1 LSHSVS
7 PPILI
12 YLPSPINLFCGQTQS
27 KPHDVNDAS
36 LSSQLPSTTIITL
49 NYRLE
54 ALPSPLA
61 YPIAIHDTATA
72 FNYITSTV
80 ITPGRPKPKICLY
93 GSQIGGA
100 LATMLALTQPNDIH
114 ALAISEALV
123 DWVGLDEY
131 TAKQTATGIQKSKK
145 APIPQ
150 GEVQAAEHL
159 ISLRSKLFRTPSSYF
174 DPFASPTL
182 FLRAPGRDTPASHGE
197 EINSDGADPLSPEAF
212 GPDNDDLHSTLSTS
226 QRQPPTPS
234 SSSDP
239 DPAHPKRR
247 KVLRHWP
254 SFASHPESVLL
265 PHTRIY
271 VRSASPAKSS
281 ALSGSDLAIH
291 SILRAQGIELAE
303 LMRRAC
309 FFGRERG
316 FAERRVGVMEV
327 SGSGSGSGTLGL
339 EEAATW
345 LGETLDDDYREE

>member
-1 LSHSVS
+1 LSHLAS
-7 PPILI
+7 PPVLI
-12 YLPSPINLFCGQTQS
+12 YLPSPINLFCGQTPS
-27 KPHDVNDAS
+27 KPHDAS
-36 LSSQLPSTTIITL
+36 LLPSHLPSTTIITL

-93 GSQIGGA
+93 GSHIGGA

-114 ALAISEALV
+114 ALAVSEALV

-131 TAKQTATGIQKSKK
+131 TARQTATGIQKSKK
-145 APIPQ
+145 PPIPQ
-150 GEVQAAEHL
+150 GEVQAAKHL
-159 ISLRSKLFRTPSSYF
+159 IGLRSKLFRTPSSYF

-182 FLRAPGRDTPASHGE
+182 FLRAPGRDTPASHGK
-197 EINSDGADPLSPEAF
+197 EINPDGADHLPLEAL
-212 GPDNDDLHSTLSTS
+212 GLDNDDLHSPLSAS

-234 SSSDP
+234 SSPDP
-239 DPAHPKRR
+239 DLPHPKRR
-247 KVLRHWP
+247 KVLRQWP
-254 SFASHPESVLL
+254 SLASRPESVLL

-281 ALSGSDLAIH
+281 APSGPDSAIH
-291 SILRAQGIELAE
+291 SILRAQGSELAE
-303 LMRRAC
+303 LMQRAC

-316 FAERRVGVMEV
+316 FAERRVGVVEV
-327 SGSGSGSGTLGL
+327 SGSENGSGTLGL
-339 EEAATW
+339 EEAAMW
-345 LGETLDDDYREE
+345 LGETLDDDYGEE